1 MNRIANVLLLLLL
14 TSSLSG
20 CASLFSFWKSEP
32 EVKPIEVITKP
43 AEKTPLAIKPPAPL
57 KLPQVGWVIL
67 TKENANEVL
76 SNLEKSGK
84 DPVIFGLSDEGYQDL
99 SIMFSEIRNFISSQQ
114 IIILQYQDYYEP
126 KSPEVS
132 K

>member
-1 MNRIANVLLLLLL
+1 M
-14 TSSLSG
+14 
-20 CASLFSFWKSEP
+20 FSFWKSEP

-67 TKENANEVL
+67 TKENAAEVL
-76 SNLEKSGK
+76 ENLEKSGK

-99 SIMFSEIRNFISSQQ
+99 SIMFSEIRNFISSQR